1 MASRLCLHIGLH
13 KTATTAIQDFLES
26 QQVQLEGRGVRYIS
40 RAQWRSENRPGP
52 AKRLANQVKT
62 GASETLLLSEEN
74 LIGTPRE
81 FAEGGV
87 YPESRKRLYA
97 LLSQVGNI
105 PVDIIIVFRDPCRFL
120 VSIYCEY
127 VRNNHFM
134 PFAEFIARHDVERF
148 SWRRVFS
155 WLYET
160 PSNVRVHGLPFE
172 QEPNPY
178 ITPDLSFDFHYFFMR
193 KFWFGYLAKAV
204 VVMPGGFGTLD
215 EFFELLTLVQT
226 GKIRKHM
233 PIVLFGSQYWSEVI
247 NLEALERYGTINAED
262 LELFF
267 RTDSV
272 DEAFDFITDQLTSYA
287 LDIPGPRL

>member
-172 QEPNPY
+172 QEHGGGVIPVTRTILELACGDANT
-178 ITPDLSFDFHYFFMR
+178 ISLSSFPKR
-193 KFWFGYLAKAV
+193 KSRASYLAEELALAETIAAATDPETSSAFLRMIDHQGRRFGETSY
-204 VVMPGGFGTLD
+204 MPFPGTVRQKLNGRYL
-215 EFFELLTLVQT
+215 EELPFLT
-226 GKIRKHM
+226 GKQ
-233 PIVLFGSQYWSEVI
+233 G
-247 NLEALERYGTINAED
+247 EAG
-262 LELFF
+262 F
-267 RTDSV
+267 
-272 DEAFDFITDQLTSYA
+272 
-287 LDIPGPRL
+287 